1 MYIQFLVHDNLHF
14 HQRTS
19 LQKVDS
25 ISIYEFGGGVAE
37 TGGARA
43 GTLWK
48 IQNKKDT
55 EFSMEF
61 TSLGFTI
68 LKSQAGIKVFP
79 TLHFEMDSGWISS
92 QSLDRY

>member
-1 MYIQFLVHDNLHF
+1 MTICIFIKERVFKKSILY
-14 HQRTS
+14 RSTS
-19 LQKVDS
+19 S
-25 ISIYEFGGGVAE
+25 GGGVAE

-43 GTLWK
+43 GKLWK